1 MKQIYISWLWVVGC
15 VAVGFGIGY
24 FIFDLQPAA
33 QASSL
38 HRFEIAAGHGMNEIA
53 DQLKESGLIRS
64 PKAFKLFSLLSGSAH
79 LLKPGTYFLNSASST
94 PAIVGKLVSGPNE
107 IIEVV
112 ITEGMTVRDIDELL
126 ARNRIIPRGGL
137 LALSSTSFAKDFPFV
152 QGASSLE
159 GYLFPDTYQFFS
171 SSTPNVVARKLLSTF
186 AVKAWPLLQSQNNF
200 YQKLI
205 LASLVEKE
213 VPEYNDRRV
222 VAGILFE
229 RLRLGIALQ
238 VDATISYIKCH
249 GAFVF
254 CDQPGISRKDLNI
267 SSAYNT
273 YMHAGIPPGPI
284 SNPGT
289 DAIRAVLEPRTSDFL
304 YYLSDPAT
312 RKTIFSR
319 TLEEHNENRVRYL
332 NL

>member
-15 VAVGFGIGY
+15 VVVGFGIGY

-33 QASSL
+33 QASSV
-38 HRFEIAAGHGMNEIA
+38 HRFEVAVGYGMDEIAA
-53 DQLKESGLIRS
+53 QLKENGLIRS

-79 LLKPGTYFLNSASST
+79 LLKPGTYFLNTASST

-107 IIEVV
+107 IIAVV

-126 ARNRIIPRGGL
+126 SRNRIVPRGSVL
-137 LALSSTSFAKDFPFV
+137 MLSNKSFISDFPFLKD
-152 QGASSLE
+152 APSLE

-171 SSTPNVVARKLLSTF
+171 SSTPEVVVQKLLNTF
-186 AVKAWPLLQSQNNF
+186 LVKAWPLLQSQNNF

-205 LASLVEKE
+205 LASLIEKE
-213 VPEYNDRRV
+213 VPNHDDRRV
-222 VAGILFE
+222 VAGILFK

-254 CDQPGISRKDLNI
+254 CDQPGVARKDLNI
-267 SSAYNT
+267 GSLYNT
-273 YMHAGIPPGPI
+273 YLHPGAPPGPI
-284 SNPGT
+284 SNPGI
-289 DAIRAVLEPRTSDFL
+289 DAILAVLEPRSSDFL
-304 YYLSDPAT
+304 YYLSDPISK
-312 RKTIFSR
+312 KTIFSS